1 MKDRSTF
8 ARSPTATGKFKFMNH
23 FPLKEEAKRIKD
35 QFNWMFN
42 NPIYLEHRSGW
53 LDIRE
58 NQLPF
63 LGEFLD
69 TEDFTNPGRK
79 RDKRAKDGAAWRANL
94 TFGGGM
100 ASGLTPQS
108 VEWFKFNFEN
118 PNLAENYDGQVVLDR
133 RLDMIYRIMAGSN
146 FYNSTHANY
155 LELAFGQAPLGIF
168 EHPIKGVY
176 FEPYSIGSYA
186 YDVDAWGTPC
196 RFVVQKKMTAY
207 HVQEMFSKVPEIVER
222 AIKENK
228 GFSKEFRVCWLVE
241 KNSNADRNKLGKA
254 HLPVRSVYWL
264 KEQREEEFVH
274 IGGFEDFPIAIAR
287 YQVIGKHP
295 YAIGPGHYADGDTR
309 MLYKLLAEAYANT
322 EMFSRPPL
330 QAAGTQPVD
339 YRPGGITRTAQT
351 GGKVEMLFNTMPI
364 MDKLFQIA
372 AGKKEDIERA
382 YNVNLFTML
391 DQSAMD
397 KSGRTAYELALRNQE
412 KMQQLG
418 PVVERQNSEYLN
430 VIVERVYGILERNGV
445 LPPFSE
451 EILSKMAGED
461 IKIEYVSPLAQ
472 AQKMTALEKNQQLLA
487 FAGQLSQLK
496 PEAKEMINVAEFMYD
511 YARGLGT
518 DAKLLLSKEEFQ
530 KKMEDA
536 MAQVEEERTQAQLLA
551 GAPAAKDIT
560 AAAANLQDM
569 ADSGA
574 NPAMDMLSNATG
586 GLI

>member
-1 MKDRSTF
+1 MKERKTF
-8 ARSPTATGKFKFMNH
+8 ARSPTNGKVHFLNH
-23 FPLKEEAKRIKD
+23 FPVAEEAKRIKD
-35 QFNWMFN
+35 QFHWMFH
-42 NPIYLEHRSGW
+42 NPIFLEHRSRW

-58 NQLPF
+58 NQLSY
-63 LGEFLD
+63 LGEFID
-69 TEDFTNPGRK
+69 TEDITNPGRK
-79 RDKRAKDGAAWRANL
+79 RDKKAKDGAAWRANL
-94 TFGGGM
+94 TFAGGM

-108 VEWFKFNFEN
+108 VEWFKLNFEN
-118 PNLAENYDGQVVLDR
+118 PQLAENYQGQVVLDQ
-133 RLDMIYRIMAGSN
+133 RLKLIYRVLAGSN

-168 EHPIKGVY
+168 EHPVKGLY

-186 YDVDAWGTPC
+186 YDVDAWGIPC
-196 RFVVQKKMTAY
+196 RFAVQKKMTAH
-207 HVQEMFSKVPEIVER
+207 HVREMFARVPEIVER

-228 GFSKEFRVCWLVE
+228 GFSKEFTVCWLVE
-241 KNSNADRNKLGKA
+241 KNPDADRNKLGKGS
-254 HLPVRSVYWL
+254 LPIRSIYWL
-264 KEQREEEFVH
+264 KEQRAEEFIHV
-274 IGGFEDFPIAIAR
+274 GGFEEFPIAIAR

-330 QAAGTQPVD
+330 QAIGTMPVD
-339 YRPGGITRTAQT
+339 YRPGGITRTAQA
-351 GGKVEMLFNTMPI
+351 GGKVETLFNTVPI

-372 AGKKEDIERA
+372 AAKKEDIDRA
-382 YNVNLFTML
+382 YHVNLFTML

-430 VIVERVYGILERNGV
+430 VVVERSYGILERNGS

-451 EILSKMAGED
+451 EILSEMNGED

-472 AQKMTALEKNQQLLA
+472 AQKMTSLEKNQQLLA
-487 FAGQLSQLK
+487 FAGQLAQLK

-530 KKMEDA
+530 EKMAAA
-536 MAQVEEERTQAQLLA
+536 MAQVEEERTQNQLLA

-574 NPAMDMLSNATG
+574 NPAMDMLSSATG